1 METYSGNS
9 IPNSAIYST
18 NSLYIT
24 FTTDASITA
33 KGFQASYSMVNSST
47 KNKLITFW
55 SANLVNNLHH
65 SVDLPY

>member
-1 METYSGNS
+1 METYSVNS

-33 KGFQASYSMVNSST
+33 KGFQASYSMVNSSINQFT
-47 KNKLITFW
+47 KVRSGNVIK
-55 SANLVNNLHH
+55 NLHY